1 MLDYMIYIY
10 KKPNRNITKKKKQKA
25 IFKIAICTFYLSNLK
40 LMSLVS
46 VLVSTAK
53 SESLC

>member
-1 MLDYMIYIY
+1 MLDYMIYM
-10 KKPNRNITKKKKQKA
+10 KTKSKFNKKKKEK
-25 IFKIAICTFYLSNLK
+25 KICTFYLSKLS

>member
-1 MLDYMIYIY
+1 MLDYMIYMKNQIEIL
-10 KKPNRNITKKKKQKA
+10 RKKKEKQKA
-25 IFKIAICTFYLSNLK
+25 ILKIAICTFYLSKLS

>member
-1 MLDYMIYIY
+1 MLDYMIYIQKSKSKY
-10 KKPNRNITKKKKQKA
+10 YKKKKQKA